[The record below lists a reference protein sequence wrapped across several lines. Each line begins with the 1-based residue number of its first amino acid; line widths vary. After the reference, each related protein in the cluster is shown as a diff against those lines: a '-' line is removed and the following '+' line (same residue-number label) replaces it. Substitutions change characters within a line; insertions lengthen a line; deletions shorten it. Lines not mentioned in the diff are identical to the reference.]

1 MPASSP
7 AITRRRLVSAA
18 CGALSLPLP
27 AAGQAAYPNRPIR
40 LVIPFGAGGI
50 TDVVGRLIGQRL
62 GAELGQTV
70 IIDNRPGAG
79 GSIAA
84 QAVASA
90 APDGYTLLLGTV
102 GTQVVNRMLYRRLA
116 YDPAAF
122 VPVSLMTNA
131 PYIVAVSG
139 LPGVT
144 TLSGLA
150 DHARAHPDALN
161 FGSAGNGSSPH
172 LGIELFKLATG
183 TRIQHIPFRSGG
195 EAVNAAIA
203 GQVQIV
209 MDAIPVVEPHTRSGG
224 ALRALAIADARRNP
238 AVPDLP
244 TSAEAGVPALR
255 IGSWSGLLA
264 PAGTPAPVIDTLA
277 AALARV
283 LAMPDMTERFTAL
296 GLAAMPTGRDAYDA
310 HVRDET
316 ARWSEVIRVAGTQL
330 D

>member
-1 MPASSP
+1 MPLLAARP
-7 AITRRRLVSAA
+7 A
-18 CGALSLPLP
+18 GA
-27 AAGQAAYPNRPIR
+27 QAAYPSRPIR

-50 TDVVGRLIGQRL
+50 TDVVGRLLGQGL
-62 GAELGQTV
+62 GQELGQTV
-70 IIDNRPGAG
+70 VIDNRPGAG

-84 QAVASA
+84 QAVSGA
-90 APDGYTLLLGTV
+90 APDGHTLLLGTV

-122 VPVSLMTNA
+122 APVSLMTNA
-131 PYIVAVSG
+131 PYVMAVSG
-139 LPGVT
+139 LPEVDS
-144 TLSGLA
+144 LAALA

-183 TRIQHIPFRSGG
+183 TSITHVPFRSGA
-195 EAVNAAIA
+195 EAVNAALS

-209 MDAIPVVEPHTRSGG
+209 MDAIAVVEPHARSGG

-238 AVPDLP
+238 AMPDLR

-255 IGSWSGLLA
+255 IGSWSALLA
-264 PAGTPAPVIDTLA
+264 PGGTPSAVTDALA

-283 LAMPDMTERFTAL
+283 LARPGTVERFTAL
-296 GLAAMPTGRDAYDA
+296 GLAGMPTGREAYA
-310 HVRDET
+310 THVQEET
-316 ARWSEVIRVAGTQL
+316 VRWSEVIRVAGTQL